1 MREGELTLISDST
14 ERTIEIGMRLGEK
27 LEPGDIVSLIGDLG
41 SGKTCFA
48 KGVAIGL
55 KADRRYI
62 SSPSFIIVNVYPARY
77 PVFHIDLYRLSGNE
91 EIEEVGIV
99 EMIEEGEGIYL
110 VEWADRMIELLPP
123 ERLDV
128 HLTWMDETRREIKM
142 IGRGERYAYV
152 LKELKGCLSWG

>member
-55 KADRRYI
+55 EVDERYI
-62 SSPSFIIVNVYPARY
+62 SSPSFIIVNIYPARY

-99 EMIEEGEGIYL
+99 EMIEEGKGIYL
-110 VEWADRMIELLPP
+110 IEWADRMIDLLPP

-142 IGRGERYAYV
+142 IGRGERFVYV